1 MFWAT
6 MIALLGAHAVTSGAP
21 AGPTISVTIVLTFI
35 VLVRRDY
42 KRLMKKYYDEE

>member
-6 MIALLGAHAVTSGAP
+6 IISLLGVNAMIAGAP
-21 AGPTISVTIVLTFI
+21 PGITFGLTVVVTFI

-42 KRLMKKYYDEE
+42 KRIMKKYYGEE

>member
-6 MIALLGAHAVTSGAP
+6 IIALLGVHAVTSGAP

-35 VLVRRDY
+35 ALVRRDY
-42 KRLMKKYYDEE
+42 KRVMKKYYDKD